1 MKKQFTLLGI
11 VVAFAIIGFAS
22 IGGARSLGWLYGDTL
37 VIGNPASPVAS
48 INSSG
53 VLTATGVTNTGALSG
68 TAITGSTLALTGKL
82 VPASKTLAQLAA
94 ITPAAKGEVYAVS
107 NGTMLICVSSGTGTG
122 AFTSP
127 ISSTT
132 ACS

>member
-37 VIGNPASPVAS
+37 VIGNPASPVAG

-53 VLTATGVTNTGALSG
+53 VLTATGVTNTGAVTG
-68 TAITGSTLALTGKL
+68 TTLALTGKF

-94 ITPAAKGEVYAVS
+94 ITPAAKGEVYGVS